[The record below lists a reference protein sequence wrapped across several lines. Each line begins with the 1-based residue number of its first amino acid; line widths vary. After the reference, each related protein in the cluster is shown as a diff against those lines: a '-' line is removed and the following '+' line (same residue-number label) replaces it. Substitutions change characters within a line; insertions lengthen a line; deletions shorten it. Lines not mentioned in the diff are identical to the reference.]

1 MINREL
7 IRQKAVQITYS
18 YYQNGD
24 GNPDTAERELLFSL
38 SKAYDLYN
46 SMLLLM
52 VDLSRIATRTL
63 EMRQNRL
70 RRLGDYTTLSRR
82 FVDNKFML
90 QLESNKQLKE
100 FRENMKRNWA
110 DEEEFLRSLL
120 AKVEDADFFKEYMS
134 RKESGYAEDR
144 EVWRMIYRHFICN
157 NEDLDAILEDMN
169 IYWNDDKV
177 VVDTF
182 VLKTI
187 NRFSEESNDSQPLL
201 PEYKDEEDRE
211 FAVRLLRRTLA
222 NESYLQN
229 LISNS
234 TRRWDV
240 NRVALMDRV
249 ILQVALAEIIS
260 FPSIPISVTINEYV
274 EMSKMYS
281 TPNSSKYINA
291 TLDAISKKLVEE
303 KRIVKSM

>member
-1 MINREL
+1 
-7 IRQKAVQITYS
+7 
-18 YYQNGD
+18 
-24 GNPDTAERELLFSL
+24 
-38 SKAYDLYN
+38 
-46 SMLLLM
+46 
-52 VDLSRIATRTL
+52 
-63 EMRQNRL
+63 
-70 RRLGDYTTLSRR
+70 
-82 FVDNKFML
+82 
-90 QLESNKQLKE
+90 
-100 FRENMKRNWA
+100 
-110 DEEEFLRSLL
+110 
-120 AKVEDADFFKEYMS
+120 MS

-211 FAVRLLRRTLA
+211 FAVRLLRRTLV